1 MQFVNLLGGLLI
13 LFLIIPFAAFF
24 VISEYSLA
32 VSRPTRIAEM
42 ADRGNAA
49 AKTVRNVMRDP
60 DRFYAATQI
69 GVTITS
75 LLIGSLCEE
84 PISNFFESV
93 LVMADVPWLGT
104 ASATLGSVL
113 GLAVA
118 SYFQI
123 VLAELI
129 PRALTRTAAER
140 IALVVVPPMN
150 ILAAILTPFIWLLKS
165 SLRSVLKLLR
175 VKDDGAD
182 RVHSIAELKMLVEA
196 SERGGALQTEQRE
209 LLNAV
214 FSFGDTTVREV
225 MLPRTEV
232 ISIPVEAR
240 LPQAMHIF
248 STHAAERVPVYEG
261 DLDHI
266 VGILHVKDLL
276 GALLPNTRMPTV
288 RQLMREPFFVPDT
301 QRADELLQQFRV
313 KHEHVAVVLD
323 EYGGTAGIVTLD
335 DLIEKIIGE
344 ITDSARGESPS
355 IQLTSDGAV
364 INGLTNLGDVNAEF
378 ALNLDDANYD
388 TIGGFVMGRLGRIP
402 KLGDEV
408 VVEAEDTPL
417 LFKVEEM
424 DKLRVAK
431 VRLVRKK

>member
-408 VVEAEDTPL
+408 VVEAEDAPL

>member
-1 MQFVNLLGGLLI
+1 MEFINLFRGLFI

-32 VSRPTRIAEM
+32 VSRVTRIAEI
-42 ADRGNAA
+42 ADQGNAA
-49 AKTVRNVMRDP
+49 AKTVRTVMRDP

-75 LLIGSLCEE
+75 LLIGSWCEE
-84 PISNFFESV
+84 PISAFFAGA
-93 LVMADVPWLGT
+93 LAMADAPWLST
-104 ASATLGSVL
+104 ASATLGSIL

-175 VKDDGAD
+175 VKDQDGAD

-196 SERGGALQTEQRE
+196 SERGGALEAEQRE

-225 MLPRTEV
+225 MVPRTEIV
-232 ISIPVEAR
+232 SIPVDAR
-240 LPQAMHIF
+240 LSQAMHVF

-276 GALLPNTRMPTV
+276 RALLPNTRMPSV
-288 RQLMREPFFVPDT
+288 HQLMHEPFFVPDT
-301 QRADELLQQFRV
+301 QRADEVLQQFRV

-323 EYGGTAGIVTLD
+323 EYGGT
-335 DLIEKIIGE
+335 
-344 ITDSARGESPS
+344 
-355 IQLTSDGAV
+355 
-364 INGLTNLGDVNAEF
+364 
-378 ALNLDDANYD
+378 
-388 TIGGFVMGRLGRIP
+388 GGHRH
-402 KLGDEV
+402 
-408 VVEAEDTPL
+408 A
-417 LFKVEEM
+417 
-424 DKLRVAK
+424 
-431 VRLVRKK
+431 